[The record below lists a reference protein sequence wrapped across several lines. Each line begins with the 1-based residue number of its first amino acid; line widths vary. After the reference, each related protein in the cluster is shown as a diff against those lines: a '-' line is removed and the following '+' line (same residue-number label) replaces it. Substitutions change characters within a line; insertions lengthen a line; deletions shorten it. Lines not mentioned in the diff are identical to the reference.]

1 MKKTDDLLLSLG
13 KLPPQDIELEKTVL
27 GSILIDTDC
36 YENHFFRLSETLFY
50 STQHIDI
57 YNAIKE
63 AQISFKRVDILT
75 VVKALQKQGK
85 LEQVGGASY
94 IASLTNPIASTANI
108 ETHIKLLQ
116 QIDVRRKLISFAYN
130 LGAAAYRV
138 DNDSL
143 QLHEQSLRQLSELAD
158 FSFEST
164 DLIKINDFI
173 TGFKPEF
180 EEKIALANKG
190 VTTGVVT
197 GFKGFDQKIGAFRK
211 GNLITLAA
219 RPGMGKTAVLISF
232 ALNIAKSGNPVL
244 LFSIEMS
251 YEELLYRMVIHQLNG
266 KIANEALQ
274 SGNLTPQEILDKQQ
288 AEYELMR
295 LPITVT
301 DRPQNLTSIQRKTK
315 RWAAEN
321 PNGIAMVD
329 YLQLVNVESKAKNS
343 RVDDVSEIARGLKD
357 VAKDCMI
364 PFIGLSQLNRS
375 VETRGTDKRPINSD
389 LAQSG
394 EIENASDMIVMLY
407 RDSYYDIMQDA
418 NGESTQG
425 VMEWII
431 RKNRHGAIGMYKVY
445 HNEKMSNF
453 SEDRSTLI
461 NYAQAGEY
469 EPSSINT
476 LKPNHSSWDSDLDF

>member
-1 MKKTDDLLLSLG
+1 MELS
-13 KLPPQDIELEKTVL
+13 KPSPSDNELECVVL
-27 GSILIDTDC
+27 GSMLIDSAC
-36 YENHFFRLSETLFY
+36 YETNFFRLSESLFY
-50 STQHIDI
+50 NPKNVAIFK
-57 YNAIKE
+57 AIKLANE
-63 AQISFKRVDILT
+63 LFKRVDIIT
-75 VVKALQKQGK
+75 VVKALQKEDR
-85 LEQVGGASY
+85 LEYVGGASY
-94 IASLTNPIASTANI
+94 ITSMTTPIASTANI
-108 ETHIKLLQ
+108 EVHIKILQ
-116 QIDVRRKLISFAYN
+116 QFDVRRKLIGFSQHLYSKAT
-130 LGAAAYRV
+130 RI
-138 DNDSL
+138 DNDALSI
-143 QLHEQSLRQLSELAD
+143 HEQSLRQLSELAD

-190 VTTGVVT
+190 ITTGVVT

-469 EPSSINT
+469 EPSSMNT